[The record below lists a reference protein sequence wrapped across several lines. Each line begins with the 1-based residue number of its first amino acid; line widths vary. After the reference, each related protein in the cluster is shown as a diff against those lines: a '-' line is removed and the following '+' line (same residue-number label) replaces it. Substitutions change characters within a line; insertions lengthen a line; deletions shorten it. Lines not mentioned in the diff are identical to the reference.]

1 VLGEHIA
8 KVAQSPVFMR
18 RFSPLPFAGASL
30 WFAKI
35 AAGIGI
41 NNIAAGVVPAFWYNS
56 LPCFDSSDFLLEQWF
71 ASFARSEVCSSKI
84 WRYANN
90 FPF

>member
-1 VLGEHIA
+1 MLWRHCSAVITTRIVQWTDSNGEA
-8 KVAQSPVFMR
+8 NR
-18 RFSPLPFAGASL
+18 YL
-30 WFAKI
+30 WFAKT

-56 LPCFDSSDFLLEQWF
+56 LPCFDSSDFSLEQWF
-71 ASFARSEVCSSKI
+71 ASFARGEVYSSKI